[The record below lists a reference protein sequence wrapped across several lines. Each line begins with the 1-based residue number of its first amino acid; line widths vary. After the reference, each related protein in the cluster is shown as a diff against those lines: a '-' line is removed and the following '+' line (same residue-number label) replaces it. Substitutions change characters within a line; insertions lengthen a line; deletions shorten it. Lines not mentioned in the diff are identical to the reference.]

1 MMYVIMIDVI
11 LYQILDVSTHR
22 KGDRA
27 YWSNIYDNCFNKDVG
42 SALYSYLREINTEKF
57 QPQDYPITKNKL
69 KSISKRLDTVY
80 LFLKNEFI
88 LQHKH
93 IEIRL
98 TDLYNSYKVYCSDI
112 SKKPCGKMDFVSKL
126 SEIQINHYDSC
137 GNKKYKVS
145 LDTLKTIADKNKWI
159 TDLDEYDVVEQEIEV
174 ENPLDNGVNLTET
187 KKIKKIKKVV
197 AITEK

>member
-1 MMYVIMIDVI
+1 M
-11 LYQILDVSTHR
+11 
-22 KGDRA
+22 
-27 YWSNIYDNCFNKDVG
+27 
-42 SALYSYLREINTEKF
+42 
-57 QPQDYPITKNKL
+57 
-69 KSISKRLDTVY
+69 DTVY

-88 LQHKH
+88 LQHKN

-112 SKKPCGKMDFVSKL
+112 SKKPSCGKMDFVSKL

-145 LDTLKTIADKNKWI
+145 LETLKTIADKNKWI
-159 TDLDEYDVVEQEIEV
+159 TDLDEYEVVEQEIEV